1 MLTVTVNN
9 MPKEPRKIVVARL
22 VDGKLWYYA
31 TFDEEDR
38 NRAERCRDEVD
49 GLIVEVTNND

>member
-9 MPKEPRKIVVARL
+9 MPKEPRKIVVTRL

-38 NRAERCRDEVD
+38 DRAEKCRKEFDNALIAEV
-49 GLIVEVTNND
+49 EE